1 MADNSWQN
9 IFNKLVLNL
18 DLSEEE
24 AIWAMDSMLEG
35 KATDSQLGA
44 FLIGLKA
51 KGETPLELTG
61 FLKSIIDKSIKCDY
75 EEPDKLLDTCGT
87 GGDRSG
93 TFNISTAAAL
103 ILAGCGVKVAK
114 HGNRAAT
121 SKSGSADVLEA
132 LGVAIDL
139 GPSGVKQCIDKANI
153 GFFLAQKYHPAFKNV
168 GAVRKE
174 LGIPTAFNMLG
185 PMANPARASNQLIG
199 VTSEVIAEKIRDVL
213 GMMGTK
219 RALIVTSK
227 DGLDEISTVDI
238 TKVFTLS
245 TIKGFVEKSSFEID
259 PLKYGFKAPSRS
271 DLVGG
276 SPSENAEIVLDILR
290 GAKGPHRDVVVLN
303 SAAGLSIVKKAE
315 EIEDGIQLA
324 EDSIDSGRAL
334 EALNTLIRIS
344 NEEHSKEN

>member
-1 MADNSWQN
+1 
-9 IFNKLVLNL
+9 
-18 DLSEEE
+18 
-24 AIWAMDSMLEG
+24 
-35 KATDSQLGA
+35 
-44 FLIGLKA
+44 
-51 KGETPLELTG
+51 
-61 FLKSIIDKSIKCDY
+61 
-75 EEPDKLLDTCGT
+75 
-87 GGDRSG
+87 
-93 TFNISTAAAL
+93 
-103 ILAGCGVKVAK
+103 
-114 HGNRAAT
+114 
-121 SKSGSADVLEA
+121 
-132 LGVAIDL
+132 
-139 GPSGVKQCIDKANI
+139 
-153 GFFLAQKYHPAFKNV
+153 
-168 GAVRKE
+168 
-174 LGIPTAFNMLG
+174 MLG